1 MFRKILVPLDGSK
14 LAEKALPFATETA
27 KAHGAA
33 LVLLRVIHPIYLEE
47 PVTEAE
53 QVVIQK
59 EKERAGRYL
68 DEVAGKLKAEDLS
81 VEEMVGEGDIARV
94 ILDTAAEKGC
104 DLICMTTH
112 GFSGMERFIWGS
124 ITDKVAKATN
134 VPLMLIR
141 AIPVTITAIEAEAR
155 VGV

>member
-1 MFRKILVPLDGSK
+1 M
-14 LAEKALPFATETA
+14 
-27 KAHGAA
+27 
-33 LVLLRVIHPIYLEE
+33 
-47 PVTEAE
+47 
-53 QVVIQK
+53 
-59 EKERAGRYL
+59 
-68 DEVAGKLKAEDLS
+68 AGKLKAEDLS

-124 ITDKVAKATN
+124 VADKVAKASN

-141 AIPVTITAIEAEAR
+141 AIPVTNTAIEAEAR